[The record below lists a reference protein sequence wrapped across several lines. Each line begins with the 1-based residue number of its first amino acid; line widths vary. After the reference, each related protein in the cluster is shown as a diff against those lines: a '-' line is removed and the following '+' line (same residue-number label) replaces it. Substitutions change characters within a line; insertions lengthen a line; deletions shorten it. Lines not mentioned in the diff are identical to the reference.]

1 MLHVVLA
8 NKHSSIQVD
17 LLDLTENITSCL
29 HKIIEVLLFI
39 LMFVG
44 AGS

>member
-17 LLDLTENITSCL
+17 LLHFTENITCSL
-29 HKIIEVLLFI
+29 YKIIEVLLFI

-44 AGS
+44 ASS